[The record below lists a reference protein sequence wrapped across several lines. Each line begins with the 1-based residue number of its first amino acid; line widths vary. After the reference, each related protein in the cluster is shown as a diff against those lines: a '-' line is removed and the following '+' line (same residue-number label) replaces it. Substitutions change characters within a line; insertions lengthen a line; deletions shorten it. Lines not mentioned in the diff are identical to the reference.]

1 MRYTNEQEFTFS
13 AADESR
19 AVCVKTNGGS
29 VEVYVNDGVEWLLAE
44 TLNEDGCV
52 EIFTKGMSMKFT
64 PVGGA
69 SYWIQ
74 LSSGLLR

>member
-13 AADESR
+13 AAAESR
-19 AVCVKTNGGS
+19 AVCIKANGGS
-29 VEVYVNDGVEWLLAE
+29 VQVYANDGVEWILTD
-44 TLNEDGCV
+44 TLTEDGCK
-52 EIFTKGMSMKFT
+52 EIFTKGLSMKFT

-74 LSSGLLR
+74 LSSGLLK